1 MGQRRW
7 NMKSLIF
14 VFLSLF
20 IFSTITL
27 PEPSLAATH
36 HKQKKVYV
44 KSSKKKAV
52 VRSSKNRANV
62 KSPKKKTAVK
72 SSNKKVVKKNNKK
85 VVKQNNRTKVKFSRH
100 AKKKYAKKNVLKV
113 RYSYNI
119 NKPQE
124 GDLLK
129 LEGMV
134 KDLNEQ

>member
-1 MGQRRW
+1 MR
-7 NMKSLIF
+7 KLIF

-27 PEPSLAATH
+27 PEPSLAGTH
-36 HKQKKVYV
+36 QKKASVKSSNNRTAVKSSKNKASV

-52 VRSSKNRANV
+52 
-62 KSPKKKTAVK
+62 
-72 SSNKKVVKKNNKK
+72 
-85 VVKQNNRTKVKFSRH
+85 KQNNRTKV
-100 AKKKYAKKNVLKV
+100 
-113 RYSYNI
+113 RYSHHI

>member
-1 MGQRRW
+1 
-7 NMKSLIF
+7 MKKLIF

-36 HKQKKVYV
+36 QKKASV
-44 KSSKKKAV
+44 KSSKKKTFKQKKKA
-52 VRSSKNRANV
+52 KV
-62 KSPKKKTAVK
+62 KS
-72 SSNKKVVKKNNKK
+72 
-85 VVKQNNRTKVKFSRH
+85 SRH
-100 AKKKYAKKNVLKV
+100 AKKRYAKKNVLKV
-113 RYSYNI
+113 RYSHHI

>member
-1 MGQRRW
+1 
-7 NMKSLIF
+7 MKKLIF

-27 PEPSLAATH
+27 PEPSLAATQ
-36 HKQKKVYV
+36 QKTASV

-52 VRSSKNRANV
+52 KQKKKVKV
-62 KSPKKKTAVK
+62 KS
-72 SSNKKVVKKNNKK
+72 
-85 VVKQNNRTKVKFSRH
+85 SRH

-113 RYSYNI
+113 RYSHNI

>member
-1 MGQRRW
+1 MR
-7 NMKSLIF
+7 KLIF

-20 IFSTITL
+20 IFSTIAL
-27 PEPSLAATH
+27 PEPSLAATQ
-36 HKQKKVYV
+36 QKKASV
-44 KSSKKKAV
+44 KSSKKKTF
-52 VRSSKNRANV
+52 KQKKKLKV
-62 KSPKKKTAVK
+62 KS
-72 SSNKKVVKKNNKK
+72 
-85 VVKQNNRTKVKFSRH
+85 SRH

-113 RYSYNI
+113 RYSHNI

>member
-1 MGQRRW
+1 
-7 NMKSLIF
+7 MKKLIF

-27 PEPSLAATH
+27 PEPSLAGTH
-36 HKQKKVYV
+36 QKKASV
-44 KSSKKKAV
+44 KSSKKKAG
-52 VRSSKNRANV
+52 KQ
-62 KSPKKKTAVK
+62 KKKV
-72 SSNKKVVKKNNKK
+72 
-85 VVKQNNRTKVKFSRH
+85 
-100 AKKKYAKKNVLKV
+100 KV
-113 RYSYNI
+113 RYSHHI

>member
-1 MGQRRW
+1 
-7 NMKSLIF
+7 MKKLIF

-27 PEPSLAATH
+27 PEPSLAATQ
-36 HKQKKVYV
+36 QKKASV

-52 VRSSKNRANV
+52 KQ
-62 KSPKKKTAVK
+62 KKKVK
-72 SSNKKVVKKNNKK
+72 AKS
-85 VVKQNNRTKVKFSRH
+85 SRH

-113 RYSYNI
+113 RYSHNI

>member
-1 MGQRRW
+1 
-7 NMKSLIF
+7 MKKLIF

-36 HKQKKVYV
+36 QKKASVKSSVKSSKNKASV

-52 VRSSKNRANV
+52 
-62 KSPKKKTAVK
+62 
-72 SSNKKVVKKNNKK
+72 
-85 VVKQNNRTKVKFSRH
+85 KQNNRTKV
-100 AKKKYAKKNVLKV
+100 
-113 RYSYNI
+113 RYSHHI

>member
-1 MGQRRW
+1 MR
-7 NMKSLIF
+7 KLIF

-36 HKQKKVYV
+36 QKKASVKSSVKSSKNKASV

-52 VRSSKNRANV
+52 
-62 KSPKKKTAVK
+62 
-72 SSNKKVVKKNNKK
+72 
-85 VVKQNNRTKVKFSRH
+85 KQNNRTKV
-100 AKKKYAKKNVLKV
+100 
-113 RYSYNI
+113 RYSHHI

>member
-1 MGQRRW
+1 MR
-7 NMKSLIF
+7 KLVF

-36 HKQKKVYV
+36 QKKVSV
-44 KSSKKKAV
+44 KYSKKKAG
-52 VRSSKNRANV
+52 KQ
-62 KSPKKKTAVK
+62 KKKVK
-72 SSNKKVVKKNNKK
+72 GKSY
-85 VVKQNNRTKVKFSRH
+85 RH
-100 AKKKYAKKNVLKV
+100 AKKKYAKKKRKYAKKNVLKV
-113 RYSYNI
+113 RYSHNV

-124 GDLLK
+124 GNLLK

>member
-1 MGQRRW
+1 MR
-7 NMKSLIF
+7 KLIF

-27 PEPSLAATH
+27 PEPSLAAEKH
-36 HKQKKVYV
+36 L
-44 KSSKKKAV
+44 SSKKKAV
-52 VRSSKNRANV
+52 CEVLKESNV
-62 KSPKKKTAVK
+62 KSPKKKAVK
-72 SSNKKVVKKNNKK
+72 PSNKKVVKQNNRK

-100 AKKKYAKKNVLKV
+100 AKKKYAKKKVLKV
-113 RYSYNI
+113 RYSHNI

>member
-1 MGQRRW
+1 MR
-7 NMKSLIF
+7 KLIF

-27 PEPSLAATH
+27 PEPSLASTQ
-36 HKQKKVYV
+36 QKKASVKSSVAKSSKNKANV
-44 KSSKKKAV
+44 KSSKKK
-52 VRSSKNRANV
+52 
-62 KSPKKKTAVK
+62 TAVK
-72 SSNKKVVKKNNKK
+72 PSNKK
-85 VVKQNNRTKVKFSRH
+85 VVKQNNRV
-100 AKKKYAKKNVLKV
+100 KV
-113 RYSYNI
+113 RYSHNI

>member
-1 MGQRRW
+1 MR
-7 NMKSLIF
+7 KLIF

-27 PEPSLAATH
+27 PEPSLAGTH
-36 HKQKKVYV
+36 QKKASV
-44 KSSKKKAV
+44 KSSKKK
-52 VRSSKNRANV
+52 SGKQ
-62 KSPKKKTAVK
+62 KKKA
-72 SSNKKVVKKNNKK
+72 
-85 VVKQNNRTKVKFSRH
+85 
-100 AKKKYAKKNVLKV
+100 KV
-113 RYSYNI
+113 RYSHHI

>member
-1 MGQRRW
+1 
-7 NMKSLIF
+7 MKKLIF

-27 PEPSLAATH
+27 PEPSLAATQ
-36 HKQKKVYV
+36 QKTASV
-44 KSSKKKAV
+44 K
-52 VRSSKNRANV
+52 SSKNRANV

-72 SSNKKVVKKNNKK
+72 PSNKKVVKQNNKK
-85 VVKQNNRTKVKFSRH
+85 VVKQNNRTKVKFSRY

-113 RYSYNI
+113 RYSHNI

-124 GDLLK
+124 GNLLK

>member
-1 MGQRRW
+1 
-7 NMKSLIF
+7 MKKLIF

-27 PEPSLAATH
+27 PEPSFAGTH
-36 HKQKKVYV
+36 QKKASVKSSVKSSKNKASV

-52 VRSSKNRANV
+52 
-62 KSPKKKTAVK
+62 
-72 SSNKKVVKKNNKK
+72 
-85 VVKQNNRTKVKFSRH
+85 KQNNRTKV
-100 AKKKYAKKNVLKV
+100 
-113 RYSYNI
+113 RYSHHI

>member
-1 MGQRRW
+1 
-7 NMKSLIF
+7 MKKLIF

-27 PEPSLAATH
+27 PEPSLAATQ
-36 HKQKKVYV
+36 QKKTTV
-44 KSSKKKAV
+44 KSLK
-52 VRSSKNRANV
+52 
-62 KSPKKKTAVK
+62 
-72 SSNKKVVKKNNKK
+72 KK
-85 VVKQNNRTKVKFSRH
+85 VVKQ
-100 AKKKYAKKNVLKV
+100 KKRAKV
-113 RYSYNI
+113 RYSHHI

>member
-1 MGQRRW
+1 MR
-7 NMKSLIF
+7 KLIF

-27 PEPSLAATH
+27 PEPSFATTQ
-36 HKQKKVYV
+36 QKKASV
-44 KSSKKKAV
+44 KSSN
-52 VRSSKNRANV
+52 NR
-62 KSPKKKTAVK
+62 TAVK
-72 SSNKKVVKKNNKK
+72 SSKNKA
-85 VVKQNNRTKVKFSRH
+85 VKQNNRTKV
-100 AKKKYAKKNVLKV
+100 
-113 RYSYNI
+113 RYSHNI

>member
-1 MGQRRW
+1 
-7 NMKSLIF
+7 MKKLIF

-27 PEPSLAATH
+27 PEPSLASTQ
-36 HKQKKVYV
+36 QKKTTV
-44 KSSKKKAV
+44 KSSVAK
-52 VRSSKNRANV
+52 SSKNKANV

-72 SSNKKVVKKNNKK
+72 PSNKR
-85 VVKQNNRTKVKFSRH
+85 VVKQNNRV
-100 AKKKYAKKNVLKV
+100 KV
-113 RYSYNI
+113 RYSHNV

-124 GDLLK
+124 GNLLK

>member
-1 MGQRRW
+1 
-7 NMKSLIF
+7 MKKLIF

-27 PEPSLAATH
+27 PEPSLAGTH
-36 HKQKKVYV
+36 QKKASVKSSVKSSKNKASV

-52 VRSSKNRANV
+52 
-62 KSPKKKTAVK
+62 
-72 SSNKKVVKKNNKK
+72 
-85 VVKQNNRTKVKFSRH
+85 KQSTQKRNTDI
-100 AKKKYAKKNVLKV
+100 KV
-113 RYSYNI
+113 RYSHNI

>member
-1 MGQRRW
+1 MR
-7 NMKSLIF
+7 NLIF

-27 PEPSLAATH
+27 PKPCLALTQ
-36 HKQKKVYV
+36 QKKRTV
-44 KSSKKKAV
+44 KSLV
-52 VRSSKNRANV
+52 VKSSKNRANV
-62 KSPKKKTAVK
+62 KS
-72 SSNKKVVKKNNKK
+72 SNKKMA
-85 VVKQNNRTKVKFSRH
+85 KQNNRV
-100 AKKKYAKKNVLKV
+100 KV

-124 GDLLK
+124 GELLK

>member
-1 MGQRRW
+1 MR
-7 NMKSLIF
+7 KLIF

-27 PEPSLAATH
+27 PEPSLAGTH
-36 HKQKKVYV
+36 QKKASVE
-44 KSSKKKAV
+44 SSKKKTF
-52 VRSSKNRANV
+52 KQ
-62 KSPKKKTAVK
+62 KKKV
-72 SSNKKVVKKNNKK
+72 
-85 VVKQNNRTKVKFSRH
+85 
-100 AKKKYAKKNVLKV
+100 KV
-113 RYSYNI
+113 RYSHHI

>member
-1 MGQRRW
+1 
-7 NMKSLIF
+7 MKKLIF

-27 PEPSLAATH
+27 PEPSLAATQ
-36 HKQKKVYV
+36 QKKASV
-44 KSSKKKAV
+44 KSSKDKAV
-52 VRSSKNRANV
+52 KQ
-62 KSPKKKTAVK
+62 KKKI
-72 SSNKKVVKKNNKK
+72 
-85 VVKQNNRTKVKFSRH
+85 KVKTSRH
-100 AKKKYAKKNVLKV
+100 AKKKYARKNVLKV
-113 RYSYNI
+113 RYSHNI

>member
-1 MGQRRW
+1 
-7 NMKSLIF
+7 MKKLIF

-27 PEPSLAATH
+27 PEPSIASTQ
-36 HKQKKVYV
+36 QKKASV
-44 KSSKKKAV
+44 KSSKEKAV
-52 VRSSKNRANV
+52 VKSSKNKANV

-72 SSNKKVVKKNNKK
+72 PSNKKVVKQNNKK
-85 VVKQNNRTKVKFSRH
+85 VVKQNSGTKVKFSRY

-113 RYSYNI
+113 RYSHNI

-124 GDLLK
+124 GNLLK

>member
-1 MGQRRW
+1 MR
-7 NMKSLIF
+7 KLIF

-27 PEPSLAATH
+27 PEHSLAATH
-36 HKQKKVYV
+36 QKKASVKSSVKSLKNKASV

-52 VRSSKNRANV
+52 
-62 KSPKKKTAVK
+62 
-72 SSNKKVVKKNNKK
+72 
-85 VVKQNNRTKVKFSRH
+85 KQNNRTKV
-100 AKKKYAKKNVLKV
+100 
-113 RYSYNI
+113 RYSHHI

>member
-1 MGQRRW
+1 
-7 NMKSLIF
+7 MKKLIF

-36 HKQKKVYV
+36 QKKASV

-52 VRSSKNRANV
+52 KQ
-62 KSPKKKTAVK
+62 KKKA
-72 SSNKKVVKKNNKK
+72 
-85 VVKQNNRTKVKFSRH
+85 
-100 AKKKYAKKNVLKV
+100 KV
-113 RYSYNI
+113 RYSHHI

>member
-1 MGQRRW
+1 MR
-7 NMKSLIF
+7 KLIF

-27 PEPSLAATH
+27 PEPSLAATQ
-36 HKQKKVYV
+36 QKKVSV
-44 KSSKKKAV
+44 KSSN
-52 VRSSKNRANV
+52 NR
-62 KSPKKKTAVK
+62 TAVK
-72 SSNKKVVKKNNKK
+72 SSKNKAVR
-85 VVKQNNRTKVKFSRH
+85 QNNRTKV
-100 AKKKYAKKNVLKV
+100 
-113 RYSYNI
+113 RYSHNI

>member
-1 MGQRRW
+1 MR
-7 NMKSLIF
+7 KLIF

-27 PEPSLAATH
+27 PEPSLAATQ
-36 HKQKKVYV
+36 QKKASVKSSNNRAAVKSSNNKASV

-52 VRSSKNRANV
+52 
-62 KSPKKKTAVK
+62 
-72 SSNKKVVKKNNKK
+72 
-85 VVKQNNRTKVKFSRH
+85 KQNK
-100 AKKKYAKKNVLKV
+100 KV
-113 RYSYNI
+113 RYSHNI

>member
-1 MGQRRW
+1 MR
-7 NMKSLIF
+7 KLI

-36 HKQKKVYV
+36 QKEASV
-44 KSSKKKAV
+44 KPSKKKAV
-52 VRSSKNRANV
+52 KQ
-62 KSPKKKTAVK
+62 KKKV
-72 SSNKKVVKKNNKK
+72 
-85 VVKQNNRTKVKFSRH
+85 
-100 AKKKYAKKNVLKV
+100 KV
-113 RYSYNI
+113 RYSHHI

>member
-1 MGQRRW
+1 MR
-7 NMKSLIF
+7 KLIF

-20 IFSTITL
+20 IFSAITL

-52 VRSSKNRANV
+52 KQ
-62 KSPKKKTAVK
+62 KKKVKVK
-72 SSNKKVVKKNNKK
+72 SSHH
-85 VVKQNNRTKVKFSRH
+85 T
-100 AKKKYAKKNVLKV
+100 KKKYAKKNVLKV
-113 RYSYNI
+113 RYSHHI

>member
-1 MGQRRW
+1 
-7 NMKSLIF
+7 MKKLIF

-27 PEPSLAATH
+27 PEPSLGATQ
-36 HKQKKVYV
+36 QKKASV
-44 KSSKKKAV
+44 KSSKEKAV
-52 VRSSKNRANV
+52 VKSSKNRANV

-72 SSNKKVVKKNNKK
+72 PSNKK
-85 VVKQNNRTKVKFSRH
+85 VVKQNNRV
-100 AKKKYAKKNVLKV
+100 KV
-113 RYSYNI
+113 RYSHNI

-124 GDLLK
+124 GSLLK

>member
-1 MGQRRW
+1 MR
-7 NMKSLIF
+7 KLIF

-27 PEPSLAATH
+27 PEPSLAATQ
-36 HKQKKVYV
+36 QKKASV

-52 VRSSKNRANV
+52 
-62 KSPKKKTAVK
+62 
-72 SSNKKVVKKNNKK
+72 
-85 VVKQNNRTKVKFSRH
+85 KQNNRTKV
-100 AKKKYAKKNVLKV
+100 
-113 RYSYNI
+113 RYSHHI